1 MLNNTRLR
9 YIWCVLAGGILLY
22 SLLPRSSWIY
32 HIIAIYDSNRW
43 VHFVVYS
50 AVAALPVAVCRRRPK
65 LILALLIAA
74 VCIALEL
81 VQVYISR
88 PIVRPQNVAADLF
101 GLAAGILLGSNIRK
115 LYASARSAS
124 QIGPS
129 ASTSTS
135 SPSETPVSVN

>member
-1 MLNNTRLR
+1 MSNTRLR
-9 YIWCVLAGGILLY
+9 YLWCVLAGGILLY
-22 SLLPRSSWIY
+22 SLLPGSSWIY
-32 HIIAIYDSNRW
+32 RMIATYDSNRW
-43 VHFVVYS
+43 VHFVAYC

-124 QIGPS
+124 QIAP
-129 ASTSTS
+129 STS
-135 SPSETPVSVN
+135 SQSETDVALS